1 MHGVDR
7 GQFLRLGAVGALAA
21 VTGAVAVPAA
31 SAAGPAP
38 APVDD
43 DLGFV
48 QWAATAEL
56 VTVAYWDRALAERG
70 FGEQAQR
77 WMTAMRERR
86 RGPPREARAPCSAT
100 ARRSDRDFKVVLPKR
115 KLASRAATIA
125 FGEELE
131 EHMLRVLLGAVS
143 QAARS
148 RARGCCSAQILVN
161 DTQHLDSLRQ
171 LAGEPSA
178 FAGLRGPLELEPAGD
193 WLDALPPR
201 PLFLDQGDHR

>member
-7 GQFLRLGAVGALAA
+7 GQFLRLGVAGALAVA
-21 VTGAVAVPAA
+21 AGTAVAPAA
-31 SAAGPAP
+31 GAAGPAP

-77 WMTAMRERR
+77 WMKAMR
-86 RGPPREARAPCSAT
+86 GADAGHLAKLSAVLGDAAP
-100 ARRSDRDFKVVLPKR
+100 SDRDFRVVLPKR
-115 KLASRAATIA
+115 KLASRAAVVA
-125 FGEELE
+125 LGEELE

-143 QAARS
+143 QTIDPGTRLLL
-148 RARGCCSAQILVN
+148 GQILVN

-171 LAGEPSA
+171 LAGASSA

-193 WLDALPPR
+193 WLDGYLR
-201 PLFLDQGDHR
+201 VRSS

>member
-38 APVDD
+38 APVGD

-70 FGEQAQR
+70 FGGQAQR
-77 WMTAMRERR
+77 WMTAMRAADADHLAKLSAVL
-86 RGPPREARAPCSAT
+86 GDSAP
-100 ARRSDRDFKVVLPKR
+100 SDRDFKVVLPKR
-115 KLASRAATIA
+115 KLASRAAAIA

-143 QAARS
+143 QAVDPGTRLLL
-148 RARGCCSAQILVN
+148 AQILVN

-178 FAGLRGPLELEPAGD
+178 FAGLRGPLELEPAGE
-193 WLDALPPR
+193 WLDAYLR
-201 PLFLDQGDHR
+201 VRSS